1 MKKSDNKVRTM
12 ERDIALIKEKKANPE
27 PEPAKEEEKP
37 EENQASS
44 GVEKEEKKEKTEEE
58 KREELEKAFANQ
70 NLGKIIQLEREARRE
85 KITLSEKR
93 EELEE
98 EMAKLNA
105 IINDSENSK
114 NLEDRSFRKKRQ
126 KAFKKRR
133 EFEKI
138 KILLCKKEKKVS
150 RHLQTITD
158 LKDKLMDLSK

>member
-37 EENQASS
+37 EEDQVSS
-44 GVEKEEKKEKTEEE
+44 EVEKEEKKEKTEKE
-58 KREELEKAFANQ
+58 KREELKKAFANQ

-98 EMAKLNA
+98 EMTKLNA
-105 IINDSENSK
+105 IINDNENSK
-114 NLEDRSFRKKRQ
+114 NLENRSFRKKRQ

-138 KILLCKKEKKVS
+138 KILLYQKEKKVN